1 MTMIKL
7 GAECHYTPEGCAEA
21 KRLIRAYKIDVP
33 LNKRDLDGF
42 ALVAYFNRCMSQLVE
57 ITL

>member
-1 MTMIKL
+1 MKIKPIT
-7 GAECHYTPEGCAEA
+7 ECPYTPEGCAEA

-42 ALVAYFNRCMSQLVE
+42 TLVAYVNRCMSKLAE
-57 ITL
+57 LTL